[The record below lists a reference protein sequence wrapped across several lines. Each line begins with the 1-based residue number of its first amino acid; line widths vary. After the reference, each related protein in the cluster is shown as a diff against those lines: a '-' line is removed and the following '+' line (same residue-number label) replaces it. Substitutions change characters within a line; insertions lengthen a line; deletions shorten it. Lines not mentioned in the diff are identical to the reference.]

1 MNLFSVNK
9 FMTTIDSKFLY
20 ASHARSAHRGGEG
33 GGLKIE
39 VKSPKLTIKGVF

>member
-20 ASHARSAHRGGEG
+20 ASHARSIGEG

>member
-20 ASHARSAHRGGEG
+20 ASHARIIGEGRG

>member
-20 ASHARSAHRGGEG
+20 ASHARSIGEG
-33 GGLKIE
+33 RGGLKIE